1 MMAERLTGSMT
12 ALVTPFTERGD
23 LDGEALERL
32 VDHQLEGGTDVLVP
46 LGTTGESTVLS
57 REERELVLRVVRER
71 CGDRP
76 VMAGAGTNNT
86 AETIARCKM
95 VADIGADYALVVGPY
110 YNKPPQEGFLR
121 HFEAVATASP
131 IPIVVYNVP
140 ARTGSNISA
149 ETILALAGHPDIIG
163 VKEAS
168 GRLEQVSAILAAR
181 PAGFS
186 VLSGDD
192 DLTLPMMAL
201 GADGVISVAANA
213 APGTVRELTSACL
226 AGDLE
231 RARSAYYRLRP
242 LFVAAFLETNP
253 IPIKTALDLLGI
265 AGPGVRLP
273 LVPASP
279 TTREALRGALAHAGL
294 REG

>member
-1 MMAERLTGSMT
+1 MT
-12 ALVTPFTERGD
+12 ALVTPFTERGE
-23 LDGEALERL
+23 LDGSALERL
-32 VDHQLEGGTDVLVP
+32 VGHQLEGRTDVLVP
-46 LGTTGESTVLS
+46 LGTTGEASVLS
-57 REERELVLRVVRER
+57 IEEKEQVLRIVRER

-76 VMAGAGTNNT
+76 VMAGAGSNDT
-86 AETIARCKM
+86 AETIANCQI
-95 VADIGADYALVVGPY
+95 VANAGADYALVVGPY

-140 ARTGSNISA
+140 SRTGSNISA
-149 ETILALAGHPDIIG
+149 ETILALADHPDIIG

-168 GRLEQVSAILAAR
+168 GRLEQASAILDAR
-181 PAGFS
+181 PDGFS

-213 APGTVRELTSACL
+213 APGLVHELTTACL
-226 AGDLE
+226 EGDPE

-253 IPIKTALDLLGI
+253 IPIKAALDLLGI
-265 AGPGVRLP
+265 AGPNVRLP

-279 TTREALRGALAHAGL
+279 PTREALQGALVHAVL
-294 REG
+294 LET